1 LPADNPQADLV
12 RRAQA
17 GDLDAFQQLFEKYQR
32 GVYNIIFQMVR
43 SDADAADLTQDV
55 FVRVWKSLPRLEA
68 PEAFVS
74 WLYRIATNLSR
85 NWIRDNTRVRQESLD
100 QPIGNA
106 EEEGS
111 AREVADPTGDPA
123 TITQTRSMQEVVQRA
138 IQGLSE
144 DHRLVV
150 TLHHLEGRSVEEI
163 ADIMKC
169 SVGTVKS
176 RLSRARDALRRKLA
190 GYVEG

>member
-1 LPADNPQADLV
+1 LPSENPQSDLV

-17 GDLDAFQQLFEKYQR
+17 GDLEAFQQLFETHQR
-32 GVYNIIFQMVR
+32 GVYNIIHQMVR

-55 FVRVWKSLPRLEA
+55 FVRVWKSLPRLEV
-68 PEAFVS
+68 PEAFTS

-100 QPIGNA
+100 QPVGNG
-106 EEEGS
+106 EDEGS
-111 AREVADPTGDPA
+111 AREVADVSGDPA
-123 TITQTRSMQEVVQRA
+123 AVTQTRSMQEVVQRA

-144 DHRLVV
+144 DHRTVV
-150 TLHHLEGRSVEEI
+150 TLHHLEGMAVEEI
-163 ADIMKC
+163 AAIMKC

>member
-68 PEAFVS
+68 PEAFAS
-74 WLYRIATNLSR
+74 WVYRIATNLSR

-100 QPIGNA
+100 QPVGSG

-111 AREVADPTGDPA
+111 PREVADPTGDPA
-123 TITQTRSMQEVVQRA
+123 AITQTRSMQDVVQRA
-138 IQGLSE
+138 IHALSE

-150 TLHHLEGRSVEEI
+150 TLHHLEGKSVEEI